1 MELRV
6 LGSGSNGNCYLFQN
20 DNEALVIECG
30 ISLKEVKRAVDFNI
44 SKIAGALVTHE
55 HGDHAGH
62 IGEFIEA
69 QIPVYISNGT
79 REKLSLSN
87 SFNIK
92 TIKRG
97 YYFKVGNFK
106 VIAYETVHDAAEPL
120 LFLIFH
126 KETGVILFATD
137 TSYIKYQFN
146 WVNHILIECNYC
158 PSILEANVKDGIV
171 TQSRYERVVMNHC
184 SLETCNEF
192 FAATDLTKVNN
203 IVLLHLSDKNSNEIE
218 CKRIIEQT
226 TNKNVYIAK
235 KNLKINL

>member
-6 LGSGSNGNCYLFQN
+6 LGSSSNGNCYLLQN
-20 DNEALVIECG
+20 NNEALVIECG
-30 ISLKEVKRAVDFNI
+30 VSLKEVKRAIDFNI

-62 IGEFIEA
+62 IGEFVDA
-69 QIPVYISNGT
+69 QIPVYLSNGT
-79 REKLSLSN
+79 REKLALPN

-92 TIKRG
+92 KIEKG
-97 YYFKVGNFK
+97 NYFKVGNFR
-106 VIAYETVHDAAEPL
+106 VVAFDTVHDAADPL
-120 LFLIFH
+120 LFLIYH
-126 KETGVILFATD
+126 KETGVVLFATD

-146 WVNHILIECNYC
+146 GLNNILIECNYC
-158 PSILEANVKDGIV
+158 PSILDANVKDGII
-171 TQSRYERVVMNHC
+171 TTNRYDRVVMNHC
-184 SLETCNEF
+184 SLDTCNEF
-192 FAATDLTKVNN
+192 LVATNLTKVNN
-203 IVLLHLSDKNSNEIE
+203 IVLLHLSDQNSNETE